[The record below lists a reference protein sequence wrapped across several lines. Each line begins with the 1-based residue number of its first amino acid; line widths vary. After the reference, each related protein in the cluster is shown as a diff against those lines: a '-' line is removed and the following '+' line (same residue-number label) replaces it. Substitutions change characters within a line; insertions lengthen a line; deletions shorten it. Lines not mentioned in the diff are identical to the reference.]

1 MSSPRLITPIRRAG
15 LLVVASLVAAGFAA
29 AQSASSAA
37 ASPSPTIDQFT
48 HSPFS
53 GTGSSSSQDGLGQAG
68 LSASGLQM
76 AEFSLPGNPASGA
89 SFGGGAGGGQYGQ
102 GGGSGGGHRGVFHHP
117 LAFEAGGG
125 FNGPVGNDTPYITW
139 GGNFTVGARLP
150 FLQGV
155 LHAAGVSIHGRQ
167 AARRLYFGGQ
177 TLRRAMPISTR
188 LPALPSSISLRN
200 GITASTWLAASAFTT
215 SRQTSAIMCAAT
227 FMDTVSRRTSSRFT
241 SNQWG
246 GSGGLGFYHRL
257 GGDMYGPDTAGTSEI
272 FAEARYL
279 YVHTPPISQNNGLGT
294 TELIPVTVGVRF

>member
-53 GTGSSSSQDGLGQAG
+53 GTGSSSSQDGLAEAG

-125 FNGPVGNDTPYITW
+125 FNGPSETTRH
-139 GGNFTVGARLP
+139 TLHGAGTSRSER
-150 FLQGV
+150 
-155 LHAAGVSIHGRQ
+155 ASISPGCSPRCWSINSSTTSCP
-167 AARRLYFGGQ
+167 APLFRRSA
-177 TLRRAMPISTR
+177 LRRGMPISTR

-200 GITASTWLAASAFTT
+200 GITASTWL
-215 SRQTSAIMCAAT
+215 
-227 FMDTVSRRTSSRFT
+227 
-241 SNQWG
+241 
-246 GSGGLGFYHRL
+246 RL
-257 GGDMYGPDTAGTSEI
+257 RLLPQVDKLQRLCVLRPLRI
-272 FAEARYL
+272 
-279 YVHTPPISQNNGLGT
+279 Q
-294 TELIPVTVGVRF
+294 